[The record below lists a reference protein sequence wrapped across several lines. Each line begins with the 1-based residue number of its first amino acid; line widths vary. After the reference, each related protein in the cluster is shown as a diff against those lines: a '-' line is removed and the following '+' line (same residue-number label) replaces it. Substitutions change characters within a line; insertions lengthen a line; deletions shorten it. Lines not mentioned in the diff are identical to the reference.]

1 MLTNNREVFDFQLNK
16 APGGHLHFSDENLN
30 VKKRIFKQLIIYP
43 FYDYSSYHR
52 GFLVFYIFS

>member
-30 VKKRIFKQLIIYP
+30 VKKKNI
-43 FYDYSSYHR
+43 
-52 GFLVFYIFS
+52 